1 MMESSSSLPQINTGT
16 SRQWLARYSVWV
28 LGGVTGLLILVGFS
42 LGLVALVNSDGAMNP
57 FTHLFFLPFGTAIY
71 GLIGLLI
78 VRRYPGNLVGW
89 LLLLV
94 GMFSAVTLLSG
105 AYTKFAQFTLSNP
118 PALLRD
124 VFIWL
129 DRWAWVIPSMV
140 PLTLLLL
147 YFPDGRLLS
156 VRWRWIV
163 RATVAGIAGMMIAA
177 AFYPT
182 PLPEFGLTEHN
193 PYGIP
198 GSEAMFGT
206 MLNLTSAALLIGL
219 LGAFASVMV
228 RYRRSRGVQ
237 RQQIKWLLYAAGLIL
252 VALVIMLALWLVI
265 PESAILVEA
274 GIMLNSGGVTLII
287 VVIGIAILRHN
298 LWDVDTVINRTLVYG
313 LLTLIVIGMY
323 VLVVSFLS
331 VLFDSDNLLFSL
343 MATGLVAVS
352 FQSLR
357 DAVQTRVS
365 RLLFGQRDDPYRVVQ
380 KLSAQLEPLTVVQ
393 DILPLITSNIAVS
406 LQLPYVG
413 VMLKHDGGDHV
424 VAAYPSGMQ
433 RPRHVESI
441 PLIYQMQTIG
451 QLMLAPRSRDEA
463 FTPSEIDLLQTIAR
477 QVAVAAYNVRL
488 TEDLQRSRQEIVTAR
503 EEERRRLRR
512 DLHDGLGPVLA
523 AMSFRLDAVRNF
535 VEHDPDQAR
544 KLIDELK
551 SQVQSSLSE
560 VRRIAYNLR
569 PPALDE
575 LGLLGA
581 LRQHIEA
588 TLQTEE
594 LRYVLDFPAGLPPLP
609 AAVEVAAY
617 RIVIEAVT
625 NVQRHAN
632 AAHCMVRIH
641 PDKQYLCLEIID
653 DGCGIDA
660 GQGAGVGLTAMRERT
675 AELGGRFSIQQSAA
689 GGTQIQ
695 ASLPTYV
702 GREV

>member
-1 MMESSSSLPQINTGT
+1 MMESGSALPQVNAAF
-16 SRQWLARYSVWV
+16 SRQWLARYGVWA
-28 LGGVTGLLILVGFS
+28 LAGSIGLLILLGFS
-42 LGLVALVNSDGAMNP
+42 LGLIALINSDGAMNP

-118 PALLRD
+118 PVLLRD

-129 DRWAWVIPSMV
+129 DRWTWVIPSLV
-140 PLTLLLL
+140 PLTLVLL

-156 VRWRWIV
+156 RRWRWPV
-163 RATVAGIAGMMIAA
+163 WLAVAGIAGMMFAA

-198 GSEAMFGT
+198 GSEVILQA
-206 MLNLTSAALLIGL
+206 MLNIASIMLLIGL
-219 LGAFASVMV
+219 LGAFVSVIV
-228 RYRRSRGVQ
+228 RYRRSSGTQ
-237 RQQIKWLLYAAGLIL
+237 RQQIKWLLYA
-252 VALVIMLALWLVI
+252 VALVLAALFILLVLWLMI
-265 PESAILVEA
+265 PESSVLVEA

-287 VVIGIAILRHN
+287 MAIGIAILRHN
-298 LWDVDTVINRTLVYG
+298 LWDVDTLINRTLVSG
-313 LLTLIVIGMY
+313 LLTLIVTGMY
-323 VLVVSFLS
+323 VVIVSFLS
-331 VLFDSDNLLFSL
+331 VLFDGDSSTFSL
-343 MATGLVAVS
+343 VATGLVAVS
-352 FQSLR
+352 FQPLR
-357 DAVQTRVS
+357 EAVQTQVS

-380 KLSAQLEPLTVVQ
+380 KLSAQLVPLTVVQ

-413 VMLKHDGGDHV
+413 VMLKHDEGDHV
-424 VAAYPSGMQ
+424 VAEYPSGMHM
-433 RPRHVESI
+433 PTNVESI
-441 PLIYQMQTIG
+441 PLVYQMETIG
-451 QLMLAPRSRDEA
+451 QLLLAPRSRDEA

-488 TEDLQRSRQEIVTAR
+488 MEDLQRSRQEIVTAR

-535 VEHDPDQAR
+535 VEHDPDQAQ
-544 KLIDELK
+544 KLVDDLK

-581 LRQHIEA
+581 LRQHIES
-588 TLQTEE
+588 TQQTEG
-594 LRYVLDFPAGLPPLP
+594 LRYILDFPASLLPLP

-632 AAHCMVRIH
+632 ATNCIVRIH
-641 PDKQYLCLEIID
+641 LDKQRLCLEIID
-653 DGCGIDA
+653 DGCGIAA
-660 GQGAGVGLTAMRERT
+660 GQPAGVGLNAMRERT
-675 AELGGRFSIQQSAA
+675 VELGGQFSMQQSAA
-689 GGTQIQ
+689 GGTYIQ
-695 ASLPTYV
+695 ASLPT
-702 GREV
+702 